1 MKKQLDLNERLSD
14 KDFYEQAYAYFTYHA
29 GQRTAMINFYIAVFG
44 ASIALYG
51 SLLEKCPP
59 ASIMIGVFSC
69 VVTILFYKIDIRN
82 RFDVKMS
89 QSVICQFEQDYGL
102 DRPAPD
108 GNYAGGVFSNEDH
121 NFKYYTPEG
130 RDSQLYKSL
139 RKEYLQAKK
148 SGKIPQALM
157 ARIQAFADADGH
169 ISAAALISSFSSAPI
184 PHLSSLIKWL
194 YYTCG
199 VISIAST
206 VLAVLVAS
214 GYL

>member
-1 MKKQLDLNERLSD
+1 M
-14 KDFYEQAYAYFTYHA
+14 
-29 GQRTAMINFYIAVFG
+29 
-44 ASIALYG
+44 
-51 SLLEKCPP
+51 
-59 ASIMIGVFSC
+59 
-69 VVTILFYKIDIRN
+69 VT
-82 RFDVKMS
+82 
-89 QSVICQFEQDYGL
+89 
-102 DRPAPD
+102 
-108 GNYAGGVFSNEDH
+108 
-121 NFKYYTPEG
+121 
-130 RDSQLYKSL
+130 
-139 RKEYLQAKK
+139 KEYLQAKK

-169 ISAAALISSFSSAPI
+169 ISAAALISSFSSSSI

>member
-69 VVTILFYKIDIRN
+69 IVTVLFYKIDIRN

-102 DRPAPD
+102 DRPGPGA
-108 GNYAGGVFSNEDH
+108 NFAGGVFSNEDH
-121 NFKYYTPEG
+121 NFKYYTSEG
-130 RDSQLYKSL
+130 REPQLYKSL
-139 RKEYLQAKK
+139 RKEYLRAKK
-148 SGKIPQALM
+148 SGKIPQELM
-157 ARIQAFADADGH
+157 DRIQAFADTDAH
-169 ISAAALISSFSSAPI
+169 ISAAALISSFNSGTI